1 MLKEKRIEPDQ
12 FIELLK
18 KHPRGLTIEE
28 ISQTLPL
35 NRNAAS
41 KYLNR
46 MLVTGQ
52 VEMKTF
58 GPAKVFFISRRL
70 PIRDLFNLTSDMIL
84 VFDEDFKVRHVNNRF
99 LEMVR
104 ITRDDLETQPIDR
117 IRLSLPFS
125 AGLRKN
131 IRENGRS
138 VEILIDEIIP
148 VNGTRVHLA
157 GRSIPIVFEAGES
170 GVALI
175 LRDTS
180 TLGITGSMA
189 GTG

>member
-1 MLKEKRIEPDQ
+1 MLKEKRIEPDL

-35 NRNAAS
+35 NRNATS

-84 VFDEDFKVRHVNNRF
+84 VFDEDFRVRHVNNRF

-104 ITRDDLETQPIDR
+104 INRKDLETQPIDR
-117 IRLSLPFS
+117 IHPFLPFS
-125 AGLRKN
+125 ADLRKK
-131 IRENGRS
+131 IRENGKS
-138 VEILIDEIIP
+138 AEILIDEIIP
-148 VNGTRVHLA
+148 VNGTRFHLT
-157 GRSIPIVFEAGES
+157 GRSIPIVFEAGDS

-175 LRDTS
+175 LRDAS
-180 TLGITGSMA
+180 SMGIPGGLA